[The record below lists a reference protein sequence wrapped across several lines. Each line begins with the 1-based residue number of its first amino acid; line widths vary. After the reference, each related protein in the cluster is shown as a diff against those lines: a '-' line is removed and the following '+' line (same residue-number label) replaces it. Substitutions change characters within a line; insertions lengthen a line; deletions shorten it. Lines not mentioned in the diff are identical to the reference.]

1 MTMKQMEVKAT
12 DYSVSGFSGYTLDEA
27 LAHWKAK
34 YETVKHFKRD
44 VIKHPG
50 LNEFGEFVEEMW
62 DNIIPITV
70 QEAFGEMNLEKRR
83 VMFDCIGV
91 AKLFKELDPDLLDKQ
106 TITKDRTRWDENNRP
121 YLYQFEDTYELYK
134 IDGNKLFTVDSKW
147 YRPISVYAVRCWCTS
162 TGREYWI
169 YVPEDISVG
178 TRWSRLEPDAIRAI
192 AWTIRLDISHPQR
205 IFRQG
210 DIIIAEES
218 DQSQEVSPYHLDKE
232 KYLSLMYSET

>member
-1 MTMKQMEVKAT
+1 MKMKEMNYKAT
-12 DYSVSGFSGYTLDEA
+12 DYSVSGIPGYSLDEA

-44 VIKHPG
+44 VIKHQG
-50 LNEFGEFVEEMW
+50 LKDFGEFVEEMW
-62 DNIIPITV
+62 DNIAPITV
-70 QEAFGEMNLEKRR
+70 EGAFGEMNLEKRR

-91 AKLFKELDPDLLDKQ
+91 PKLFAELNPDLLDKQ
-106 TITKDRTRWDENNRP
+106 TIAKNRTRWDENNLP
-121 YLYQFEDTYELYK
+121 YVYQFEDTYELYK
-134 IDGNKLFTVDSKW
+134 IDGNKLFKVDSEW
-147 YRPISVYAVRCWCTS
+147 VRPTSIYAVRCWCTS

-169 YVPEDISVG
+169 NVPEDISVG
-178 TRWSRLEPDAIRAI
+178 TRWSRLTPDAVRAI
-192 AWTIRLDISHPQR
+192 AWTIRLDISHPKR

-218 DQSQEVSPYHLDKE
+218 DESQEVSPYHLNKE